1 MSFIHLDPPDSDRG
15 LRDSKHNEIN
25 ERATPAVLA
34 APGEPEV
41 SDESDSASITIV
53 TGADVSA
60 HLLSLRDDFDSTLT
74 LRSILLASGLAC
86 FNAVM
91 SQIYQARKTPYITS
105 AGVSGAFIVLISY
118 FAGNAWAKFLPRG
131 DKYEARWLERGGR
144 GNPPRWISFIKFVNC
159 GPWSLKEHAICA
171 ITAGS
176 ASNASAAT
184 YVFATQILFYD
195 LPLRP
200 VTVILATISIGLFGY
215 GICGFLRPIAVWHVE
230 SVYWGNLATVK
241 TLQGLHWQEVKDSK
255 PMRYFWYAFAIMA
268 LYQVLPAYV
277 FPWLNSISIPYPL
290 GKIFPGGVLDKAA
303 LTEHGAPKLAGT
315 FAYGMLMSNA
325 AIGALIM
332 HCCVFWG
339 KEVREAFQSAK
350 KGRFDDRHHEHM
362 ANHYKEAPWW
372 WYLIVLIGSFFLGLI
387 VVLKED
393 VTMSAWAYHVSLLL
407 GIIVAPFS
415 IILFAR
421 FGNGIATNTLS
432 KMLAGLVL
440 PGRPVGNIYFA
451 AWSHNVVGNS
461 VNLCSD
467 LKLGEYLK
475 IPPRVMFLTQIY
487 GTMLGGFVSYAI
499 MMSIVTRNK
508 ALLVNGNGNASWSG
522 ANIQAYN
529 TNAASWALASY
540 LYKIGAQYQMVPI
553 GMAIG
558 ATAVIVHRLFVQ
570 FVPKVKNFK
579 TTELNV
585 PQFIQYAG
593 FIPLNQNQ
601 TCLILSWMI
610 SGLFVQYYLRTYKP
624 RSFKEYSYLVAAA
637 FDGGSLMVLFI
648 LSFAVFGAGGIS
660 HPFPSWWGNNVK
672 GNYDWCPVT

>member
-1 MSFIHLDPPDSDRG
+1 MSFIHLDPPDLDHG
-15 LRDSKHNEIN
+15 LRDSKHNDIN
-25 ERATPAVLA
+25 EKATLTMLA
-34 APGEPEV
+34 APGEPKV
-41 SDESDSASITIV
+41 SDEGVGESDSASIAIV
-53 TGADVSA
+53 TGADVST
-60 HLLSLRDDFDSTLT
+60 HLLSLRDDFDSTFT

-86 FNAVM
+86 FHAVM
-91 SQIYQARKTPYITS
+91 SQIYQFKQTS

-118 FAGNAWAKFLPRG
+118 FAGKAWAKFLPRG
-131 DKYEARWLERGGR
+131 DKYE
-144 GNPPRWISFIKFVNC
+144 V
-159 GPWSLKEHAICA
+159 
-171 ITAGS
+171 
-176 ASNASAAT
+176 
-184 YVFATQILFYD
+184 LFCD

-255 PMRYFWYAFAIMA
+255 PMRYFWYAFAVMS
-268 LYQVLPAYV
+268 LYQVLPAYI
-277 FPWLNSISIPYPL
+277 FPWLNSVSIP
-290 GKIFPGGVLDKAA
+290 
-303 LTEHGAPKLAGT
+303 
-315 FAYGMLMSNA
+315 
-325 AIGALIM
+325 IGALVM

-350 KGRFDDRHHEHM
+350 EGRFDDRHHEYM

-372 WYLIVLIGSFFLGLI
+372 WYLIVLVGSFFLGLI
-387 VVLKED
+387 VVLKEE
-393 VTMSAWAYHVSLLL
+393 VTMS
-407 GIIVAPFS
+407 P
-415 IILFAR
+415 
-421 FGNGIATNTLS
+421 
-432 KMLAGLVL
+432 LA
-440 PGRPVGNIYFA
+440 
-451 AWSHNVVGNS
+451 
-461 VNLCSD
+461 D

-475 IPPRVMFLTQIY
+475 IPPRIMFLTQIY

-499 MMSIVTRNK
+499 MNSIVTRNK
-508 ALLVNGNGNASWSG
+508 ALLVDGNGNASWRG

-570 FVPKVKNFK
+570 FVPNVRNFK
-579 TTELNV
+579 AAELNV
-585 PQFIQYAG
+585 PQFIRYAG

-624 RSFKEYSYLVAAA
+624 RLFKEYSYLVAAE

-660 HPFPSWWGNNVK
+660 RPVPSWWGNNVK
-672 GNYDWCPVT
+672 GNYDWCPAT